1 MQKRLQE
8 IKRRW
13 GDNSGLGFLKGATID
28 AERVC
33 VCVCMCECVCMHEPP
48 VRLCTMDVCVEMRR
62 SGGSR
67 PDCRNPEVVV
77 AITGRVLHNAPGCS
91 KSGGKDGGGGW
102 KGACEANPASLAASC
117 NHTGTR
123 SAVQVAS
130 FTPLH
135 WFSRGSS
142 FKNCPWFRAGL
153 AGLGSAGDQ
162 FIITRLIH
170 PSTLMRSAW
179 VCFQLPIDFQ

>member
-91 KSGGKDGGGGW
+91 KSGGKDGGGGVR
-102 KGACEANPASLAASC
+102 GACEASPASLRAASC

-123 SAVQVAS
+123 STVQVGS
-130 FTPLH
+130 FTPLR
-135 WFSRGSS
+135 WFHAGAVLKTAHGSG
-142 FKNCPWFRAGL
+142 RTG
-153 AGLGSAGDQ
+153 GSG
-162 FIITRLIH
+162 I
-170 PSTLMRSAW
+170 SW
-179 VCFQLPIDFQ
+179 

>member
-33 VCVCMCECVCMHEPP
+33 VCVCMCERVRMHEPP

-62 SGGSR
+62 SGGAR
-67 PDCRNPEVVV
+67 PDWPNPEAAV

-91 KSGGKDGGGGW
+91 KWRGEDGGGGERTLR
-102 KGACEANPASLAASC
+102 GEPGPVRPGPARPASLRAA
-117 NHTGTR
+117 TAR
-123 SAVQVAS
+123 
-130 FTPLH
+130 
-135 WFSRGSS
+135 RGSAPS
-142 FKNCPWFRAGL
+142 NLGLSQLEKNCACFRADWRVW
-153 AGLGSAGDQ
+153 DQ
-162 FIITRLIH
+162 LVI
-170 PSTLMRSAW
+170 S
-179 VCFQLPIDFQ
+179 